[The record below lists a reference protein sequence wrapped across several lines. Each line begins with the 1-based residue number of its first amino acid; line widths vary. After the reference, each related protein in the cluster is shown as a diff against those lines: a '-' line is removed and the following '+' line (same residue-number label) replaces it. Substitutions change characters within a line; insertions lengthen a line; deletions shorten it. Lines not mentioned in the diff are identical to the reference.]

1 MTQAVLVLLATVGLQ
16 TPAPA
21 ATIPFD
27 QPALVRALEVL
38 ERDHDRLVAD
48 IVTLTEIPAPPF
60 KEDRRAAAYL
70 KMLQQAGLASVE
82 RDAVGN
88 VMGLRRG
95 TGNGPLVAVAA
106 HLDTVFPEGTDVRV
120 KRDGTRLFAPGIG
133 DNSRSLAV
141 ILSIIR
147 ALDAANVTTAS
158 DILFVGNVG
167 EEGPGDLR
175 GIRHLFMKGPYRDRI
190 KMFVSIDGV
199 GDGSHIVNAAV
210 GSRRYRVTFKGPGGH
225 SYGAFGLVN
234 PAFALGHAAATFAR
248 VTVPDSPK
256 TTFNI
261 GVMGGGTSVN
271 SIPSE
276 VWMDVD
282 LRSEDPAALTRL
294 ESEFKAAMDAGAAA
308 ENAARSTRLGRVEV
322 SLVLIGDRPAGAT
335 PLDSPIAQTA
345 AAVVR
350 HLGKTPSFGASST
363 DSNIPIS
370 LRIPAITID
379 SGGQGAR
386 AHALDEWID
395 VETSASLVG
404 VRSALLLVAALAG
417 IGKQ

>member
-1 MTQAVLVLLATVGLQ
+1 MIQALLVFLLTVGLQ
-16 TPAPA
+16 APAPV
-21 ATIPFD
+21 ATVPLD
-27 QPALVRALEVL
+27 QPALVRALEAL
-38 ERDHDRLVAD
+38 DRDHDRMVAE

-70 KMLQQAGLASVE
+70 KMLQQAGLTNVE
-82 RDAVGN
+82 RDAEGN

-95 TGNGPLVAVAA
+95 RGTGPLVAVAA

-120 KRDGTRLFAPGIG
+120 RRDGTRLFAPGIG

-141 ILSIIR
+141 MLAIVR
-147 ALDAANVTTAS
+147 AMDAAGVTTAS
-158 DILFVGNVG
+158 DVLFVGNVG

-175 GIRHLFMKGPYRDRI
+175 GIRHLFTKGPYRDRI

-199 GDGSHIVNAAV
+199 GDGDHIVNAAV

-234 PAFALGHAAATFAR
+234 PAFALGHAAAAFSR
-248 VTVPDSPK
+248 ITVPDSPK

-294 ESEFKAAMDAGAAA
+294 ESEFKAAMDAGAVA
-308 ENAARSTRLGRVEV
+308 ENAARSTRVGPIEV
-322 SLVLIGDRPAGAT
+322 DFALIGDRPAGTT
-335 PLDSPIAQTA
+335 PLDSPIAQAA

-350 HLGKTPSFGASST
+350 HLGRTPTFGASST

-370 LRIPAITID
+370 LGIPAVTID

-395 VETSASLVG
+395 IEKSASLGG
-404 VRSALLLVAALAG
+404 VRSALLLVATLAG
-417 IGKQ
+417 TGKQ

>member
-1 MTQAVLVLLATVGLQ
+1 MTQALLVFLATVGLQ
-16 TPAPA
+16 APAPV
-21 ATIPFD
+21 ATVPLD
-27 QPALVRALEVL
+27 QPALVRALEAL
-38 ERDHDRLVAD
+38 DRDHDRMVAE

-70 KMLQQAGLASVE
+70 KMLQQAGLTNVE
-82 RDAVGN
+82 RDAEGN

-95 TGNGPLVAVAA
+95 RGTGPLVAVAA

-120 KRDGTRLFAPGIG
+120 RRDGTRLFAPGIG

-141 ILSIIR
+141 MLAIVR
-147 ALDAANVTTAS
+147 AMDAAGVTTAS
-158 DILFVGNVG
+158 DVLFVGNVG

-175 GIRHLFMKGPYRDRI
+175 GIRHLFTKGPYRDRI

-199 GDGSHIVNAAV
+199 GDGDHIVNAAV

-234 PAFALGHAAATFAR
+234 PAFALGHAAAAFSR
-248 VTVPDSPK
+248 ITVPDSPK

-294 ESEFKAAMDAGAAA
+294 ESEFRAAMDAGAAA
-308 ENAARSTRLGRVEV
+308 ENAARSTRVGQIEV
-322 SLVLIGDRPAGAT
+322 DFALIGDRPAGTT
-335 PLDSPIAQTA
+335 PLDSPIAQAA

-350 HLGKTPSFGASST
+350 HLGRTPTFGASST

-370 LRIPAITID
+370 LGIPAVTID

-395 VETSASLVG
+395 IEKSASLGG

-417 IGKQ
+417 AGKQ